1 MREFTI
7 TKKEEGQRLDKFLA
21 KYLDKAPKSFLYKM
35 LRKKNIKLNAK
46 KAEGREILKGGDIV
60 TLYLSDDTIAQFRGE
75 GLEKIKTVMTKEDYV
90 IYQDENIVLLNK
102 PVGMLSQ
109 KAKKEDFSMN
119 EWLISYCLNEKLIT
133 KEEYQLCHPAVCNRL
148 DRNTSGIIIGGI
160 TLKGQQMMV
169 KLLKERR
176 LQKFYICIVSG
187 RVREPA
193 LISGYL
199 QKDEKKNTVSF
210 HTKRCTREDMEIET
224 RYEPVRENDEYTL
237 LRVELIT
244 GKTHQIRAHL
254 ASIGHPIVGDYKYG
268 RRQIND
274 KFKREYG
281 LTSQLLHSSELF
293 FPKLQGEWASLSEK
307 HFQAREPELFWRIRQ
322 DLKL

>member
-1 MREFTI
+1 MREFRI

-46 KAEGREILKGGDIV
+46 KAEGKEILESGDIV
-60 TLYLSDDTIAQFRGE
+60 TLYLSDDTVAQFRE
-75 GLEKIKTVMTKEDYV
+75 EKSEAIKTVMTKENYV
-90 IYQDENIVLLNK
+90 IYQDEHIVLLNK

-109 KAKKEDFSMN
+109 KAKKDDFSMN
-119 EWLISYCLNEKLIT
+119 EWLISYCLNEKIIT

-148 DRNTSGIIIGGI
+148 DRNTSGIMIGGI

-176 LQKFYICIVSG
+176 LQKFYICIVVG
-187 RVREPA
+187 RVRESA
-193 LISGYL
+193 RISGYL
-199 QKDEKKNTVSF
+199 QKNEEKNTVIF
-210 HTKRCTREDMEIET
+210 HTKRCSKEDMAIET
-224 RYEPVRENDEYTL
+224 KYEPVKVGDEYTL
-237 LRVELIT
+237 LRVQLIT

-268 RRQIND
+268 RRLIND

-281 LTSQLLHSSELF
+281 LTNQLLHSSELS
-293 FPKLQGEWASLSEK
+293 FPKLQDEWAFLSGK
-307 HFQAREPELFWRIRQ
+307 HFHAREPELFWRIRQ